1 MKAIALTETTSIS
14 NLELIDRPVPEPNS
28 NEVLVKLFASSLNYR
43 DLLIAIGGY
52 GSRQK
57 KRDLI
62 PLSDGSGEIVSVG
75 SSVKKFKVGDRVLA
89 SFFQSWISGELTEEL
104 LDDDLGRSSDGVL
117 TQYRCFKQEGL
128 VKIPNYLSFI
138 EAASLPCAALTAWS
152 GIIELGCIKPGQTVL
167 IQGTG
172 GVSLFAMQFALMAGA
187 SVIVTSSSDKK
198 IEILRKMGVKK
209 TINYSKHPEWGMKVL
224 EITDGMG
231 VDHVMEVG
239 GAGTLKQSIRSVKPG
254 GVISII
260 GVLDGAKSN
269 LLIPLIGSR
278 KIRLQGVTV
287 GSVENL
293 LNMVKAMENHKIK
306 PIIDKVYK
314 LNESK
319 DAYEYLKS
327 GKHFGKICI
336 SHDL

>member
-1 MKAIALTETTSIS
+1 MKAISLSDTTSIS
-14 NLELIDRPVPEPNS
+14 NLELIDKPVPEPKPG
-28 NEVLVKLFASSLNYR
+28 EVLVKLHASSINYR
-43 DLLIAIGGY
+43 DVLIAIGGY

-62 PLSDGSGEIVSVG
+62 PLSDGAGEIVSVG
-75 SSVKKFKVGDRVLA
+75 GKLKKLKVGDRVLA
-89 SFFQSWISGELTEEL
+89 SFFQSWVSGELTEAI

-117 TQYRCFKQEGL
+117 TQYRCFREEGL
-128 VKIPNYLSFI
+128 VKIPNYLSFE

-152 GIIELGCIKPGQTVL
+152 GIVELGCTKPGQTVL

-187 SVIVTSSSDKK
+187 SVIVTSSSDQK
-198 IEILRKMGVKK
+198 IETLNKMGIKK
-209 TINYSKHPEWGMKVL
+209 TINYKKIPEWGLKVL
-224 EITDGMG
+224 EITNGKG

-239 GAGTLKQSIRSVKPG
+239 GAGTLKQSIRSIKPG
-254 GVISII
+254 GFISIV

-278 KIRLQGVTV
+278 QIRLQGVTV

-293 LNMVKAMENHKIK
+293 KSMLIAMENHKIK
-306 PIIDKVYK
+306 PIIDKVFK
-314 LNESK
+314 LNEAI

-327 GKHFGKICI
+327 GKHFGKICL